1 MQTLEKI
8 KDADSSQPQNDTE
21 QLYQQIADLK
31 KKNDTIQFQLQRAER
46 EKTVAVERAIKAE
59 QERNQPAPPR
69 GKEDDNEGGITN
81 KDLQM

>member
-1 MQTLEKI
+1 MRTLVNHRMI
-8 KDADSSQPQNDTE
+8 PSSFISK
-21 QLYQQIADLK
+21 LQILK
-31 KKNDTIQFQLQRAER
+31 RKTTPFNSNCREPR

>member
-1 MQTLEKI
+1 
-8 KDADSSQPQNDTE
+8 
-21 QLYQQIADLK
+21 
-31 KKNDTIQFQLQRAER
+31 LQRAER

-59 QERNQPAPPR
+59 QERNQPAPPK